1 MVWTRRVRGAA
12 RRMFSSSISAEELLM
27 SLC

>member
-1 MVWTRRVRGAA
+1 MVWTRRVRGA
-12 RRMFSSSISAEELLM
+12 EELLM